1 MNIHNRQMQT
11 ISVKCKLQV
20 PVKLRQEIDVT
31 LLRFA
36 DACNQ
41 IYEVARRENCWNT
54 TKLHHKVYKPVKES
68 TGLKANHVC
77 QAIRRVIGNAKAVKQ
92 VHKFRPTSLNLDI
105 RTFQYVEDLQTV
117 GITLICGRQK
127 FKLSIGN
134 YQRALLRGQ
143 SPTAATLNKTKRGD
157 YYINICVDLPTDP
170 TGKTPKVIG
179 VDLGR
184 RDIATTS
191 TGKSWNGEKIQAT
204 RDRYSK
210 VRANIQSKRTRS
222 SRRLMRRLSGREQR
236 FQKWL
241 NHNISKQLVQD
252 AKKRGAALA
261 FEDLTNI
268 RQSLNQKR
276 RNKTERRRT
285 NNWAFY
291 VRQKVADTQV
301 VNFTWVIPLTHPHI
315 KESLTLITQ
324 GVSNKTC
331 GMQIIKA
338 PMTHSRNGLRARG
351 KSRRVNFV
359 NGYSVVSPVGVKR
372 LNALRTKM
380 VTEAVMDSVE
390 NSLQR
395 DTQLLGIE
403 TEPSLDCILNQRYLV
418 SPMGSQ
424 EKVEYLSNSTVR
436 KTNSPEGKGWKKKRM
451 VEVMFKIKAQNL
463 PLSERTL
470 TSSVSSLRKILS

>member
-1 MNIHNRQMQT
+1 MSIYEHQMQT

-20 PVKLRQEIDVT
+20 PVELRQEIDVT
-31 LLRFA
+31 LQGFA

-41 IYEVARRENCWNT
+41 IYEVAKRNNCWNT
-54 TKLHHKVYKPVKES
+54 TKLHHKVYKPVKDS

-77 QAIRRVIGNAKAVKQ
+77 QAIRRVIGNVKAVKQ

-105 RTFQYVEDLQTV
+105 RTFQYIEELQTV
-117 GITLICGRQK
+117 GITLICGRKK

-143 SPTAATLNKTKRGD
+143 SPTAATLNKTKHGD
-157 YYINICVDLPTDP
+157 YYINICIDIPTDP

-191 TGKSWNGEKIQAT
+191 TGKSWSGGKIQAT

-222 SRRLMRRLSGREQR
+222 ARRLMRRLSGREKR

-241 NHNISKQLVQD
+241 NHPYGFASRFKSGNPPNALAHNISKQLVQD
-252 AKKRGAALA
+252 AKNSNAALA

-276 RNKTERRRT
+276 RSKTERRRT

-291 VRQKVADTQV
+291 QLRIFVDYKARIVGVPVIFVPPAYTSATCSHCHHVHPVKGKSYRNGKKYKCGNCGFEHDADINAALNIAALGLSVTQ
-301 VNFTWVIPLTHPHI
+301 P
-315 KESLTLITQ
+315 ESLKMSCQLERQ
-324 GVSNKTC
+324 
-331 GMQIIKA
+331 
-338 PMTHSRNGLRARG
+338 
-351 KSRRVNFV
+351 
-359 NGYSVVSPVGVKR
+359 
-372 LNALRTKM
+372 LNLFPTSFF
-380 VTEAVMDSVE
+380 E
-390 NSLQR
+390 
-395 DTQLLGIE
+395 LG
-403 TEPSLDCILNQRYLV
+403 
-418 SPMGSQ
+418 
-424 EKVEYLSNSTVR
+424 
-436 KTNSPEGKGWKKKRM
+436 
-451 VEVMFKIKAQNL
+451 
-463 PLSERTL
+463 
-470 TSSVSSLRKILS
+470 

>member
-1 MNIHNRQMQT
+1 MQT

-20 PVKLRQEIDVT
+20 PVELRQEIDVT
-31 LLRFA
+31 LQGFA

-41 IYEVARRENCWNT
+41 IYEVAKRENCWNT
-54 TKLHHKVYKPVKES
+54 TKLHHKVYKPVREG

-77 QAIRRVIGNAKAVKQ
+77 QAIRRAIGNAKAVKQ
-92 VHKFRPTSLNLDI
+92 VHKFRPTSLNLDV
-105 RTFQYVEDLQTV
+105 RTFQYIEDLQTV
-117 GITLICGRQK
+117 GITLMCGRKK

-134 YQRALLRGQ
+134 YQKALLKGQ

-157 YYINICVDLPTDP
+157 YYINICVDLPTNP

-222 SRRLMRRLSGREQR
+222 CRRLMRRLSGREQR

-241 NHNISKQLVQD
+241 NHPCGYARSAHFVNASRFKSGNPPNALAHNISKQLVQD
-252 AKKRGAALA
+252 AKNSNAALA

-276 RNKTERRRT
+276 RSRTERRRT

-291 VRQKVADTQV
+291 QLRMFVDYKARIAGIPV
-301 VNFTWVIPLTHPHI
+301 VFVPPAYTSQTCKRKAHAARTRCHHVHPI
-315 KESLTLITQ
+315 KGRSY
-324 GVSNKTC
+324 
-331 GMQIIKA
+331 
-338 PMTHSRNGLRARG
+338 RNGKKYKCGNCGFEHDADINEPLRWA
-351 KSRRVNFV
+351 
-359 NGYSVVSPVGVKR
+359 
-372 LNALRTKM
+372 ALPT
-380 VTEAVMDSVE
+380 
-390 NSLQR
+390 
-395 DTQLLGIE
+395 
-403 TEPSLDCILNQRYLV
+403 
-418 SPMGSQ
+418 
-424 EKVEYLSNSTVR
+424 
-436 KTNSPEGKGWKKKRM
+436 
-451 VEVMFKIKAQNL
+451 
-463 PLSERTL
+463 
-470 TSSVSSLRKILS
+470 

>member
-1 MNIHNRQMQT
+1 MQT

-20 PVKLRQEIDVT
+20 PVKLHQEIDVT
-31 LLRFA
+31 LQGFA

-41 IYEVARRENCWNT
+41 IYEVAKRDNCWNT

-105 RTFQYVEDLQTV
+105 RTFQYIEDLQLV
-117 GITLICGRQK
+117 GITLMCGRKK

-134 YQRALLRGQ
+134 YQRVLLKSQ

-157 YYINICVDLPTDP
+157 YYINICVDLPTNP
-170 TGKTPKVIG
+170 MGKTPKVIG
-179 VDLGR
+179 ADLGR

-191 TGKSWNGEKIQAT
+191 TGKTWNGEKIQAT

-210 VRANIQSKRTRS
+210 VRAKIQSKRTRS
-222 SRRLMRRLSGREQR
+222 SRRLMRRLSGRELR

-252 AKKRGAALA
+252 AKNTNAALA

-276 RNKTERRRT
+276 RSKTERRRT

-291 VRQKVADTQV
+291 QLRMFVDYKARIAGIPVVFVPPAYTSQTCSRCHHVHPVKGKSYRNGKKYKCGNCGFEHDADI
-301 VNFTWVIPLTHPHI
+301 NAALNIAALGLSVIQP
-315 KESLTLITQ
+315 ESLKISCQLQ
-324 GVSNKTC
+324 G
-331 GMQIIKA
+331 Q
-338 PMTHSRNGLRARG
+338 L
-351 KSRRVNFV
+351 
-359 NGYSVVSPVGVKR
+359 
-372 LNALRTKM
+372 
-380 VTEAVMDSVE
+380 
-390 NSLQR
+390 SLFPTSFF
-395 DTQLLGIE
+395 DLG
-403 TEPSLDCILNQRYLV
+403 
-418 SPMGSQ
+418 
-424 EKVEYLSNSTVR
+424 
-436 KTNSPEGKGWKKKRM
+436 
-451 VEVMFKIKAQNL
+451 
-463 PLSERTL
+463 
-470 TSSVSSLRKILS
+470 